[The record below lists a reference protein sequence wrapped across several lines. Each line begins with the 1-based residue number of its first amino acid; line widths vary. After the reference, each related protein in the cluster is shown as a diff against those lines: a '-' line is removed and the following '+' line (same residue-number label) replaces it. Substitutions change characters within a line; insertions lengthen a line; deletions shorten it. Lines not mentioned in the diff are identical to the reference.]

1 MIEGDAEHH
10 CQALWRK
17 TRGFAPVLKCRW
29 IVLAVFLAVAAASG
43 GAAAQ
48 GDAGICTIATT
59 CSEAFFQCVSTR
71 CPAVLNADCT
81 ARCKS
86 QFNGCMGT
94 GAFAARDCRGKT
106 LQRK

>member
-1 MIEGDAEHH
+1 MAKN
-10 CQALWRK
+10 A
-17 TRGFAPVLKCRW
+17 RGFAPVLKCRW
-29 IVLAVFLAVAAASG
+29 IVFAAFLAAASG
-43 GAAAQ
+43 EAAAQ

-71 CPAVLNADCT
+71 CPVYLNADCT

-86 QFNGCMGT
+86 QFNACMGS

-106 LQRK
+106 LLRK

>member
-1 MIEGDAEHH
+1 MLSIVATHYGEKRE
-10 CQALWRK
+10 
-17 TRGFAPVLKCRW
+17 GFAAVLKYGW
-29 IVLAVFLAVAAASG
+29 IALAAFLAVASASG
-43 GAAAQ
+43 EAVAQ
-48 GDAGICTIATT
+48 GDAGICTIANT

-106 LQRK
+106 LMRK

>member
-1 MIEGDAEHH
+1 MLSIVATHYGEKRE
-10 CQALWRK
+10 
-17 TRGFAPVLKCRW
+17 GFAAVLKYGW
-29 IVLAVFLAVAAASG
+29 IALAAFLAVASASG
-43 GAAAQ
+43 EAVAQ
-48 GDAGICTIATT
+48 GDAGICTIANT

-71 CPAVLNADCT
+71 CPAVMNADCT

-106 LQRK
+106 LMRK

>member
-1 MIEGDAEHH
+1 MAKN
-10 CQALWRK
+10 AK
-17 TRGFAPVLKCRW
+17 GFAPVLKCRW
-29 IVLAVFLAVAAASG
+29 IVLAAFLAAAASAD
-43 GAAAQ
+43 AAAQ

-59 CSEAFFQCVSTR
+59 CSEAFFQCVNTR

-106 LQRK
+106 LMRK

>member
-1 MIEGDAEHH
+1 MVSIVARHYGEKREA
-10 CQALWRK
+10 
-17 TRGFAPVLKCRW
+17 FAPVLKCRW
-29 IVLAVFLAVAAASG
+29 IVVAAVLAGASG
-43 GAAAQ
+43 EAAAQ

-71 CPAVLNADCT
+71 CPAYLSADCT

-106 LQRK
+106 LIKK

>member
-1 MIEGDAEHH
+1 MAKNTE
-10 CQALWRK
+10 
-17 TRGFAPVLKCRW
+17 GFAPVLKCRW
-29 IVLAVFLAVAAASG
+29 IVLATVLAAAASG
-43 GAAAQ
+43 EAAAQ

-59 CSEAFFQCVSTR
+59 CSEAFFQCVYTR
-71 CPAVLNADCT
+71 CPVYLNADCT

-106 LQRK
+106 LMRK

>member
-1 MIEGDAEHH
+1 MAKN
-10 CQALWRK
+10 AK
-17 TRGFAPVLKCRW
+17 GFAPVLKCRW
-29 IVLAVFLAVAAASG
+29 IVLAAVLAALAPG
-43 GAAAQ
+43 GAATQ

-59 CSEAFFQCVSTR
+59 CSEAFFQCVYTR
-71 CPAVLNADCT
+71 CPVYLNADCT

-106 LQRK
+106 LMRK